1 MDFLFD
7 LWRTERA
14 TEGKKTK
21 AKPKSSSM
29 TRSSSTSRSAPAS
42 PPRSQSAPAPPTR
55 STSNTTVPNLPPRK
69 PMGEK
74 LRENVRAAG
83 DALRQAKQK
92 AADGSKRACA
102 PIAAGA
108 KSAFRVGRRKIG
120 GDDPNS
126 KARRAWSWALART
139 LRVWR
144 VAHALACLAAGVSR
158 VNAPSAVYLFLF
170 TAQCSLAPAGGLY
183 QGTARKESLDRTH
196 RLHAWFAQRRLL
208 WLTVTAS
215 GACLT
220 AQIALH
226 VALRATGDDVLLA
239 NAGVWRA
246 MGIHA
251 FDDGADAALA
261 VVPDVL
267 LFLISSVALTV
278 VRCVCALAMTNRF
291 KHAVKQVMT
300 LQRRLRRRGEPWR
313 VHAGFD
319 GTVGLTEAALAALQS
334 AKEESLKEED
344 SSPST
349 TRADERLEAYVE
361 VIPPTRT
368 SSRAAA
374 LWRAVGSAATAAA
387 GSWRPALLN
396 GAVFLVAVAH
406 FTSHAADRRFVY
418 FNLCMGN

>member
-1 MDFLFD
+1 
-7 LWRTERA
+7 
-14 TEGKKTK
+14 
-21 AKPKSSSM
+21 
-29 TRSSSTSRSAPAS
+29 
-42 PPRSQSAPAPPTR
+42 
-55 STSNTTVPNLPPRK
+55 
-69 PMGEK
+69 MGEK

-83 DALRQAKQK
+83 DALRQAKRK

-349 TRADERLEAYVE
+349 TRARWSP
-361 VIPPTRT
+361 PPTT
-368 SSRAAA
+368 PPQSI
-374 LWRAVGSAATAAA
+374 GSKSACWWWMIT
-387 GSWRPALLN
+387 R
-396 GAVFLVAVAH
+396 
-406 FTSHAADRRFVY
+406 
-418 FNLCMGN
+418 

>member
-1 MDFLFD
+1 
-7 LWRTERA
+7 
-14 TEGKKTK
+14 
-21 AKPKSSSM
+21 
-29 TRSSSTSRSAPAS
+29 
-42 PPRSQSAPAPPTR
+42 
-55 STSNTTVPNLPPRK
+55 
-69 PMGEK
+69 MGEK

-108 KSAFRVGRRKIG
+108 RSAFRVGRRKIG

-126 KARRAWSWALART
+126 KARRAWSWALARA

-208 WLTVTAS
+208 WLTTTAS
-215 GACLT
+215 AGCLA

-226 VALRATGDDVLLA
+226 VALRATGDVVRADT
-239 NAGVWRA
+239 GVWRA
-246 MGIHA
+246 MGIHR

-267 LFLISSVALTV
+267 LLFVSSVALTV
-278 VRCVCALAMTNRF
+278 VRSVCALAMTNRF

-300 LQRRLRRRGEPWR
+300 LQRGLRRRGEPWK
-313 VHAGFD
+313 VDAGFD
-319 GTVGLTEAALAALQS
+319 DTVGLTEAALAALQS
-334 AKEESLKEED
+334 AKDAEEPPGND
-344 SSPST
+344 ANVAPA
-349 TRADERLEAYVE
+349 TRAALSRSKRLFHPPPPHTTLDALHWAGRGEAQTV
-361 VIPPTRT
+361 
-368 SSRAAA
+368 
-374 LWRAVGSAATAAA
+374 
-387 GSWRPALLN
+387 
-396 GAVFLVAVAH
+396 
-406 FTSHAADRRFVY
+406 
-418 FNLCMGN
+418 